1 MIIPNGIDKN
11 SIKWRE
17 YVLGIQL
24 CEYTLSFLYTNNL
37 QKQKLNLKETYSKL
51 EINEQNIYASLFSII
66 YNCKYNNLMKDDQI
80 LDMLNT
86 EFSKINIRF
95 IKTNTNTPF
104 SSHPNEG
111 IIQSETEKNQM
122 YITVS
127 PKFFNLIQTAS
138 INNDILNDLAKAIF
152 SEYTHEYTHLYQI
165 NNEKIPQSNIEIK
178 DMQTLDD
185 NRTYLKHPREVDAN
199 ARQFANELLMSGKSI
214 HDIFNLITSKVNS
227 SHLYLMKY
235 LPYKKYYNVFGI
247 TNDLNSEQKDL
258 YEKEKPGIIQENK
271 KIFQQFLKRTYDFLL
286 LDESFALSKYNALLN
301 PFIE

>member
-1 MIIPNGIDKN
+1 M
-11 SIKWRE
+11 
-17 YVLGIQL
+17 

-111 IIQSETEKNQM
+111 IIQSETEKNQI
-122 YITVS
+122 YIIVS

-138 INNDILNDLAKAIF
+138 INNDILNDLAKAIL

-178 DMQTLDD
+178 DIQTSND